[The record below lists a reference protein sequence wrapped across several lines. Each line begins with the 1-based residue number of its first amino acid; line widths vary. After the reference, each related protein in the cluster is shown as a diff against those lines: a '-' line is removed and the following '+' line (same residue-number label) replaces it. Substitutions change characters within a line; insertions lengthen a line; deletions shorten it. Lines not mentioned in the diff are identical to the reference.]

1 MYTMKTSAISSRY
14 LARGSFDGSLNLTCF
29 PRSPRIV
36 LHGSAPLPPPP
47 PKQIPRD
54 LVIVAAMKS
63 HARRGN
69 GARPRDPRSPRRFS
83 CGGFV
88 TELLLSLSLS
98 LLLPLFP
105 SPYFFAPTTRPRFER
120 NVHEQ
125 VHAIYRAFLLPPS
138 LASRRAILFNFVE
151 AARVVKRLQRV
162 NVVSL
167 S

>member
-1 MYTMKTSAISSRY
+1 
-14 LARGSFDGSLNLTCF
+14 
-29 PRSPRIV
+29 
-36 LHGSAPLPPPP
+36 
-47 PKQIPRD
+47 
-54 LVIVAAMKS
+54 MKS

-151 AARVVKRLQRV
+151 AAQVVKRLQRV

-167 S
+167 SWCVAFTSETFIMLVVVVSSRRDDYIKINLFKGVNSFPLLC